1 MAVKSRHPFH
11 TQIRP
16 ITTTS
21 VSIYQNNFPSK
32 EFNSYYA
39 SSTFSSVS
47 FTISS
52 YLLHAT
58 WTPHEIHINRTDK
71 APFSSNR
78 VLGSVWNTNRET
90 DRSTVCTQW
99 SSWYCLISWSMHEWF
114 GFDVQ
119 CCCIDHFLKTS
130 IFSHV
135 WQAAVQILRFLCVE
149 PVVEFDWN
157 LLLSLSS
164 FQLWL
169 FFKQGS
175 SISPSTNKN
184 PNL

>member
-1 MAVKSRHPFH
+1 MLFLEVFFFSFNINPIQWQWNPDNHPFH

-21 VSIYQNNFPSK
+21 VSICQNNFPSK

-58 WTPHEIHINRTDK
+58 LTPHEIHRNRTDK

-114 GFDVQ
+114 GLMFSVAAL
-119 CCCIDHFLKTS
+119 I
-130 IFSHV
+130 IF
-135 WQAAVQILRFLCVE
+135 
-149 PVVEFDWN
+149 
-157 LLLSLSS
+157 
-164 FQLWL
+164 
-169 FFKQGS
+169 
-175 SISPSTNKN
+175 
-184 PNL
+184 

>member
-1 MAVKSRHPFH
+1 M
-11 TQIRP
+11 
-16 ITTTS
+16 
-21 VSIYQNNFPSK
+21 
-32 EFNSYYA
+32 
-39 SSTFSSVS
+39 
-47 FTISS
+47 
-52 YLLHAT
+52 
-58 WTPHEIHINRTDK
+58 TPHEIHRNRTDK

-119 CCCIDHFLKTS
+119 CCCIDHFLKTH

-135 WQAAVQILRFLCVE
+135 WQAAAQILRFLCVE

-157 LLLSLSS
+157 LLFIFISALVIFLTRIIHFSIN
-164 FQLWL
+164 
-169 FFKQGS
+169 KQKS
-175 SISPSTNKN
+175 QSTDREVSWGCTCITTAPEDSQQQEQTEKEREVIGA
-184 PNL
+184 LVW